1 MKFKKVKLSALF
13 FLSFGL
19 AGLHAQTSIVAT
31 GGNALGS
38 EGSMSYSVG
47 QLVSATFSGTA
58 GTTSPGLQQPYE
70 ISTLTG
76 LDDAKGINLVFDIYP
91 NPTTDFIVLKLHDF
105 DKSNIVYHL
114 YDINAKLLI
123 SKKIN
128 EDQTRINMTNYIPAI
143 YIIKVIQE
151 NREIKTFRII
161 KSSRL

>member
-1 MKFKKVKLSALF
+1 MKFKKLKFSALLL
-13 FLSFGL
+13 LSLGL
-19 AGLHAQTSIVAT
+19 AALNAQTSVIAT
-31 GGNALGS
+31 GGNASGS
-38 EGSMSYSVG
+38 GGSMSYSVG
-47 QLVSATFSGTA
+47 QLVSATNSGTA
-58 GTTSPGLQQPYE
+58 GTTTTGVQQPYE

-76 LDDAKGINLVFDIYP
+76 LDDAKGVSLVFDIYP

-105 DKSNIVYHL
+105 DKSNLVYHL

-123 SKKIN
+123 SKKIK